1 MENVIKFTSQNKSF
15 ISFLKSKG
23 MTEKGKY
30 LLKTSELKQ
39 YFDFKE
45 GNDDINISVSLFNRF
60 LKIKRV

>member
-1 MENVIKFTSQNKSF
+1 MENVIKFKSQNKSF

>member
-1 MENVIKFTSQNKSF
+1 MENVIKFKSQNKSF

-60 LKIKRV
+60 LKIKRL